1 MGDVD
6 AAIEAARRI
15 VNFVADAENAP
26 APRASEATIAV
37 AREPSA
43 HAAAHRERPARRTPV
58 GVAGEAA
65 PSRAEPATNLDPTS
79 VSDDRAEDPQATER
93 PVPDV
98 RADATPRPSNGGT
111 GVGRGAGP
119 KARWDDEAEQV
130 LRAEWG
136 TGRPVEEIAAL
147 IGRTVGSTRERAR
160 RLGLSRPKRSE
171 IAPEYRPQPAGRPAP
186 GGRAQSADVRTFK
199 AGAKRKRRR
208 RPRHEDMRRAEPI
221 DISAYRIQ
229 RPGETIESVV
239 NFVRSRD
246 YQVVRAEDG
255 TFVVDGRKQFSEA
268 AFVEWAN
275 GLRRMLNKPA
285 FALECAQAT

>member
-15 VNFVADAENAP
+15 VSFVADAENAP
-26 APRASEATIAV
+26 APQASEATIAI
-37 AREPSA
+37 ARHPSNPG
-43 HAAAHRERPARRTPV
+43 AAHPEARARRASV
-58 GVAGEAA
+58 RVSGEPA
-65 PSRAEPATNLDPTS
+65 PSRAEPAQQAGS
-79 VSDDRAEDPQATER
+79 ACARDDLQATDR
-93 PVPDV
+93 QLPDDG
-98 RADATPRPSNGGT
+98 ADATCRPAKGGT

-119 KARWDDEAEQV
+119 KARWDDAAEQV

-136 TGRPVEEIAAL
+136 TGRPVEEIAAK

-171 IAPEYRPQPAGRPAP
+171 VAPEYRPQPANRPAAA
-186 GGRAQSADVRTFK
+186 GRASSVDVRTFK
-199 AGAKRKRRR
+199 PVGKRKGRR
-208 RPRHEDMRRAEPI
+208 RPRHEDVRRAEPI

-229 RPGETIESVV
+229 RPSETIESVV

-246 YQVVRAEDG
+246 YQVVQTQDG
-255 TFVVDGRKQFSEA
+255 TFVVDGRKQFSEP

-285 FALECAQAT
+285 FAVACAQAT